1 MQTILLLTFVKL
13 FKIIFKI
20 IRHRLDT
27 VKECLLKK
35 IANAFP
41 VNRSSMI
48 KFLGVIAEK
57 NQ

>member
-13 FKIIFKI
+13 FKII
-20 IRHRLDT
+20 RHRLDT
-27 VKECLLKK
+27 SKECLLEK

-57 NQ
+57 NP